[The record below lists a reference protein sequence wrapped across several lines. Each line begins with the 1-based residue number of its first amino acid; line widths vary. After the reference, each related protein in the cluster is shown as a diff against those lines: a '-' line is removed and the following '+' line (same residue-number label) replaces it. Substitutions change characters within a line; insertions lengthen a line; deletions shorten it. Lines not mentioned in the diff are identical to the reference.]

1 MKKRQRE
8 HPMCGK
14 IKFRKNGGP
23 SLTKTM
29 KSTCNASNT
38 LRTSDGT
45 FTGSR
50 NRFDIPSTIAMKPN

>member
-1 MKKRQRE
+1 
-8 HPMCGK
+8 MCGK
-14 IKFRKNGGP
+14 TKFRRNGGP

-38 LRTSDGT
+38 LHTSDGT